1 MKFYNLLY
9 VFIILVI
16 GCEKNELVTA
26 DFKGKGIFKVDTLE
40 YLIKQDIAPNDSLW
54 NYVEYSLTYHFEN
67 YRGTLN
73 SVVFVLNDSIGRG
86 LNIDYAYPDSA
97 NKIISWKEKLWLG
110 KRLNDEDSVKV
121 EYNMSGAFW
130 EEINNTFQFVDT
142 FKWQSQQ
149 IIYYNNQSF
158 PK

>member
-1 MKFYNLLY
+1 M
-9 VFIILVI
+9 
-16 GCEKNELVTA
+16 
-26 DFKGKGIFKVDTLE
+26 
-40 YLIKQDIAPNDSLW
+40 
-54 NYVEYSLTYHFEN
+54 TYHFEN

-121 EYNMSGAFW
+121 ECNMSGAFW